1 MGRSWMGPVR
11 WIEVCSWGDQGCDA
25 GEVEIWGT
33 LTEGEG
39 RGRAAGKDWR
49 ERELGAGTA
58 EVTVKGSLAWRRMIQ
73 GLGSDLGSVQ
83 GPPQHKGHDL
93 SRL

>member
-1 MGRSWMGPVR
+1 MRGGRKIPRVL
-11 WIEVCSWGDQGCDA
+11 GCLGSPRASHEA
-25 GEVEIWGT
+25 G
-33 LTEGEG
+33 LQ
-39 RGRAAGKDWR
+39 
-49 ERELGAGTA
+49 RELGAGTA
-58 EVTVKGSLAWRRMIQ
+58 EVTVKGSLAWKRMIQ